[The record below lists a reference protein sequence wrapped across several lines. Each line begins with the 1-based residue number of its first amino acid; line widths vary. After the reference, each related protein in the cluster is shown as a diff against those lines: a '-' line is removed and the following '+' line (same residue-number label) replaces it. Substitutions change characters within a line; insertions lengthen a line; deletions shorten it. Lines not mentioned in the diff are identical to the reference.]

1 MVKKDASSEIGA
13 ENSGVRADIVVFM
26 AFRRVWALPLVASA
40 LLGQQYPFVPVPNSP
55 KNIERIL
62 QDKLGRLWMATHD
75 DVVCFDGARFFS
87 LLRHSRRMD
96 RLCLQNLTQQP
107 AFGGDDNA

>member
-1 MVKKDASSEIGA
+1 MVL
-13 ENSGVRADIVVFM
+13 RW
-26 AFRRVWALPLVASA
+26 VWALPLVASA

-62 QDKLGRLWMATHD
+62 QDKLGRLWMSTHN

-87 LLRHSRRMD
+87 LREFGL
-96 RLCLQNLTQQP
+96 P
-107 AFGGDDNA
+107 AEIIYGLAEDAEGG